1 MPSLFTPERPERAA
15 ERRFWGNLHGSS
27 QALAIANA
35 AQQHNG
41 LTLIITTDSASALQ
55 LEEEIRFF
63 SGDLDTLLFPDWE
76 TLPYDVFS
84 PHQDIISQRIET
96 LNQLQHQPNA
106 ALIIPVST
114 LLQRLPPASFF
125 DGQTFVLDTGQ
136 TFDTERTRKHLE
148 AAGYHCVD
156 TVYEHGEFAV
166 RGAIVDIFP
175 MGQDLPFRID
185 LFDDEIETLRT
196 FDPDTQRTLNKVDR
210 IRILPAR
217 EFPLSTS
224 AIRLFK
230 TRWFDFFDQNPNDC
244 PLYTDVSQAI
254 TPPGIE
260 YFLPLFFD
268 EPLCSLFDYLPD
280 KTLIVHDAGIEEAVK
295 HFSVEVNER
304 YESRRYDITRPI
316 LAPQELF
323 LITDQLFGQLNQFP
337 RIQWHSTSNTSTSN
351 TSTSNTTTSN
361 TSADNTNAYSNNPLP
376 ERAGAVR
383 FPTEPLTDISVDS
396 RLEQP
401 LQRLQTW
408 LQQHAHYQVLFCAES
423 TGRREALRE
432 LLSRIRI
439 TLEETDHWQDFITS
453 SNTMALT
460 VAPLSSGCLLENDGH
475 PIALLTEN
483 ELFGQRIRQTR
494 RRARQKTDV
503 DMVIRD
509 LSELKPDSPVVHL
522 DHGIGRYQG
531 LQALD
536 AGGQTNEFLVLEYAS
551 QSKLYVPVSSLHLIS
566 RYGGSEEGAAPISKL
581 GTEKWEQARRKA
593 AEKIRDTA
601 AELLDIYARRE
612 ARKGFAFDKPA
623 QDYERF
629 AAGFPYEE
637 TADQQAAIDA
647 VLEDM
652 CSPRPMDRLVCGDVG
667 FGKTEVAMRA
677 AFMAVQSGKQV
688 AVLVPTT
695 LLAQQHHQNFCDRF
709 ADWPVKVD
717 VLSRFKSAKDTN
729 IALKSML
736 DGKTDIVV
744 GTHKLLQK
752 DVKFEHLGLLII
764 DEEHRFGVQQKERI
778 KSLRAEVDILALTA
792 TPIPRTL
799 NMAMA
804 NIRDLSI
811 IATPPAKRLSVKTFV
826 RQYDEATIKES
837 ILREILRG
845 GQVYYLHNEVK
856 TIEKVARELDEL
868 VPEARVVFAHGQM
881 SERDLE
887 RVMNDFYH
895 KRFNVLVCTTIIE
908 TGIDI
913 PSANTIILN
922 RADKFGLAQLHQLRG
937 RVGRSHHQAYAY
949 LLTPPPKQLTK
960 DAEKRLEAIAS
971 AQDLGAGFMLATH
984 DLEIRGAGELLGD
997 EQSGQIESIGF
1008 TLYLDMLEEAVNAM
1022 RSGKAPPDNLGA
1034 GQSTE
1039 VNLHMPALIPDD
1051 YLPDVN
1057 GRLTLYKRIANCRN
1071 DHELRELQVEMIDRF
1086 GLLPDAVKNL
1096 FRQTALKL
1104 TLLPLGIA
1112 KLDAGKDSG
1121 RIEFSKET
1129 NINPF
1134 VLVRLVQ
1141 SKPASYKLDGGHT
1154 LRFSFNMDTIDQ
1166 RFSVIDQVLNEL
1178 KKEP

>member
-1 MPSLFTPERPERAA
+1 MSSPITPDLPERAG
-15 ERRFWGNLHGSS
+15 ERRFWGALHGSS
-27 QALAIANA
+27 KAMAIASA
-35 AQQHNG
+35 AQQNPG
-41 LTLIITTDSASALQ
+41 LTLIITNTSADALQ

-63 SGDLDTLLFPDWE
+63 TSDLNTLLFPDWE

-96 LNQLQHQPNA
+96 LSQLQNASQA
-106 ALIIPVST
+106 ALIIPVAT
-114 LLQRLPPASFF
+114 LLQRLPPQSFLQ
-125 DGQTFVLDTGQ
+125 GQTFVLDVGK
-136 TFDTERTRKHLE
+136 TFDVEKTRKQLE
-148 AAGYHCVD
+148 SAGYLCVD

-196 FDPDTQRTLNKVDR
+196 FDPDTQRTLNKVDQ

-230 TRWFDFFDQNPNDC
+230 NRWFDFFEHNPNDC
-244 PLYTDVSQAI
+244 PLYTDVTQGIA
-254 TPPGIE
+254 PPGVE

-268 EPLCSLFDYLPD
+268 EDLTSLFSYLPE
-280 KTLIVHDAGIEEAVK
+280 KTLVIHDAGVEEASQ
-295 HFSVEVNER
+295 HFIQDVNER

-316 LAPQELF
+316 LAPTQLF
-323 LITDQLFGQLNQFP
+323 LPTDQLFSQLNQFP
-337 RIQWHSTSNTSTSN
+337 RVQWH
-351 TSTSNTTTSN
+351 
-361 TSADNTNAYSNNPLP
+361 DNKDHAHPLP
-376 ERAGAVR
+376 DRAGAIR
-383 FPTEPLTDISVDS
+383 FQTAGLDDVSVDS

-401 LQRLQTW
+401 MQRIQNW
-408 LQQHAHYQVLFCAES
+408 LHENRNKQVLFCAES
-423 TGRREALRE
+423 AGRREALRE
-432 LLSRIRI
+432 LLSRIHV
-439 TLEETDHWQDFITS
+439 TPSELDDWTS
-453 SNTMALT
+453 FTASDTTIALT
-460 VAPLSSGCLLENDGH
+460 VAPLSEGFVFHQETNDSGA
-475 PIALLTEN
+475 IALITEN

-503 DMVIRD
+503 DMIIRD
-509 LSELKPDSPVVHL
+509 LSELKPGAPVVHL

-551 QSKLYVPVSSLHLIS
+551 QSKLYVPVASLHLIS
-566 RYGGSEEGAAPISKL
+566 RYGGNEEGAAPISKL
-581 GTEKWEQARRKA
+581 GSDKWEQARRKA

-612 ARKGFAFDKPA
+612 AKKGFSFDKPD
-623 QDYERF
+623 QNYDRF
-629 AAGFPYEE
+629 SAGFPYEE

-647 VLEDM
+647 VLDDM

-695 LLAQQHHQNFCDRF
+695 LLAQQHYQNFCDRF

-717 VLSRFKSAKDTN
+717 VLSRFKSAKETN
-729 IALKSML
+729 KALDNML
-736 DGKTDIVV
+736 EGKTDIVV

-752 DVKFEHLGLLII
+752 DVKFDHLGLLVI

-837 ILREILRG
+837 VLREILRG

-881 SERDLE
+881 SERELE

-908 TGIDI
+908 TGIDV
-913 PSANTIILN
+913 PSANTIIIN

-960 DAEKRLEAIAS
+960 DAEKRLEAIAT

-997 EQSGQIESIGF
+997 EQSGQIETIGF

-1022 RSGKAPPDNLGA
+1022 RSGKTPPENLGA
-1034 GQSTE
+1034 GQSTD

-1057 GRLTLYKRIANCRN
+1057 GRLTLYKRIASCRN

-1096 FRQTALKL
+1096 FRQTRLKL
-1104 TLLPLGIA
+1104 ELLPLGIA
-1112 KLDAGKDSG
+1112 KLDAGKDVG
-1121 RIEFSKET
+1121 RIEFGPNT
-1129 NINPF
+1129 PINPF

-1141 SKPASYKLDGGHT
+1141 TRPASYKLDGGHT
-1154 LRFSFNMDTIDQ
+1154 LRFFFNMDTIDQ